1 VRRKAREK
9 GFMIYNITINCSIDT
24 NDYNDVSSE
33 NDVKALVQAMWEGET
48 DLPETFEMNVEE
60 AQ

>member
-1 VRRKAREK
+1 
-9 GFMIYNITINCSIDT
+9 MIYNITINCSIDT

-33 NDVKALVQAMWEGET
+33 NDVKALVQAMWDGEA
-48 DLPETFEMNVEE
+48 DLPETFEMKVEE